1 MALIESE
8 AMHVVDNLNEDNFLL
23 LKFKMKM
30 ILSEKELWEI
40 IEGIKR
46 THASNVDP
54 NVIPAFKNKEKMTF
68 ASFAFTW

>member
-30 ILSEKELWEI
+30 ILGEK
-40 IEGIKR
+40 
-46 THASNVDP
+46 
-54 NVIPAFKNKEKMTF
+54 
-68 ASFAFTW
+68 